1 MFDKAIESSLS
12 GLKPA
17 RSIQTKEISPM
28 KKPKKSQQTLAIA
41 LVAIAASL
49 TPLTAPAQERTA
61 YSGKATSDSRPPDL
75 SFLKKPSA
83 PTPLSEDER
92 NNINVYKR
100 ASKAVV
106 NIATVTTPEGY
117 YYNIMPQEGIGSGTI
132 ISSDGY
138 LVTNEHVIGKSQ
150 MIRVTLFDG
159 TSYPANLVGKDL
171 SNDLAVLKIQAPPAK
186 KFECVEMGDSSELE
200 VGRKVLAI
208 GNPFGYNQTMTQGM
222 VSSLG
227 RTLRTRNHR
236 IVKGIIQTDAAIN
249 PGNSGGPLLDSAGR
263 LVGIN
268 TAIFTR
274 AGQNSGI
281 GFAIPVNIIR
291 SIVPEL
297 IVHHRVLRADIGIL
311 ALQETPSGVRVI
323 RLASGGPAARAGIQG
338 PKMGLYRMGPVAFQA
353 PDYSSADIISHI
365 DNVRIKTP
373 DELLTFVEKKKPN
386 QAVTL
391 TIIRNRTI
399 LKIPVKLTVNPNE

>member
-1 MFDKAIESSLS
+1 MNRLSKA
-12 GLKPA
+12 
-17 RSIQTKEISPM
+17 SIAL
-28 KKPKKSQQTLAIA
+28 TLAIF
-41 LVAIAASL
+41 VAAGQSAA
-49 TPLTAPAQERTA
+49 AQERTA
-61 YSGKATSDSRPPDL
+61 YSGSTSATQKLPVL

-83 PTPLSEDER
+83 PTPLSEDEK
-92 NNINVYKR
+92 NNIKVYKK

-117 YYNIMPQEGIGSGTI
+117 YYNIMPREGIGSGTI
-132 ISSDGY
+132 ISEDGY
-138 LVTNEHVIGKSQ
+138 LVTNEHVIGNSE

-171 SNDLAVLKIQAPPAK
+171 SNDMAVLKIQAPASK
-186 KFECVEMGDSSELE
+186 KFDCIEIGDSSELE

-208 GNPFGYNQTMTQGM
+208 GNPFGYAQTMTQGM

-236 IVKGIIQTDAAIN
+236 LVKGIIQTDAAIN

-281 GFAIPVNIIR
+281 GFAIPANIIR

-297 IVHHRVLRADIGIL
+297 ILHHRVLRADIGIL
-311 ALQETPSGVRVI
+311 ALQETPAGVRVI
-323 RLASGGPAARAGIQG
+323 RLASGGPAARAGVRG
-338 PKMGLYRMGPVAFQA
+338 PKMGLYRMGPLAFKGL
-353 PDYSSADIISHI
+353 DYSSADIISHI
-365 DNVRIKTP
+365 DNVRIKTS
-373 DELLTFVEKKKPN
+373 DELLTYVEKKKPN
-386 QAVTL
+386 QVVTL
-391 TIIRNRTI
+391 TVIRNRTI